1 MSVASSYSS
10 LVDARTLEL
19 ERDYELPRAIVWD
32 ALVDEDLVSG
42 WLAEAEVDPEPGG
55 RYTLH
60 FTHRDPQASTEG
72 RIIEMDAPNSLLIE
86 TREPSTIRFELLP
99 LDGGSR
105 GTSTRLRVSLD
116 VFIDRA
122 FESRLMADWLTNLD
136 QLEDLLRGHPV
147 DWAQWERDR
156 HRAWSTHLTEVE
168 NSTA

>member
-10 LVDARTLEL
+10 LVDARTLEF
-19 ERDYELPRAIVWD
+19 ERDYELPRGIVWD

-60 FTHRDPQASTEG
+60 WTHRDPQASTEG
-72 RIIEMDAPNSLLIE
+72 RIITMDAPSSLLIE
-86 TREPSTIRFELLP
+86 TREPSTIRFELVP

-105 GTSTRLRVSLD
+105 GTSTRLRVSLE

-156 HRAWSTHLTEVE
+156 HLAWSTHLTEVE